1 VNPGI
6 PEHAPLAPASAPAPA
21 PSDGVTDST
30 QRRELLRLEHV
41 SHHFGALRAVDDVSF
56 EMFAGELR
64 AVIGQNGAGKTTF
77 FNLISG
83 FLPATAG
90 DMWFDGENIGHRTV
104 VGRVARGIVRT
115 FQITEVFP
123 DLTVFESI
131 RVAVETATG
140 VNRWP
145 WLPRSTRQSL
155 DERVAE
161 VMDAVDLTR
170 KAYRVVGEL
179 AHGDQRAVEIAMAL
193 CMKPRLLL
201 LDEPTAGMS
210 DAETEHMVG
219 LIRRL
224 HKEHGLSILFIEHDM
239 DIVFEIAERI
249 TVLDQGCKIAE
260 GLPKEISSNERV
272 RAAYLGETR

>member
-1 VNPGI
+1 VSTGI
-6 PEHAPLAPASAPAPA
+6 PEGTSLPPASAAGTAPGA
-21 PSDGVTDST
+21 GATENG
-30 QRRELLRLEHV
+30 QRKELLRLDHV
-41 SHHFGALRAVDDVSF
+41 SRHFGALRAVDDVCF
-56 EMFAGELR
+56 EMSAGELR

-83 FLPATAG
+83 FLPCTAG
-90 DMWFDGENIGHRTV
+90 AVWFDGENIGHRTV
-104 VGRVARGIVRT
+104 VGRVAKGIVRT

-131 RVAVETATG
+131 RVAMEAATG
-140 VNRWP
+140 VNRRP
-145 WLPRSTRQSL
+145 WLPRSTRRRI

-161 VMDAVDLTR
+161 IMDAIDISS

-179 AHGDQRAVEIAMAL
+179 AHGDQRAVEIALAL
-193 CMKPRLLL
+193 CMEPRLLL

-219 LIRRL
+219 LVRRL

-239 DIVFEIAERI
+239 DIVFDIAERI
-249 TVLDQGCKIAE
+249 TVLDQGKKIAE
-260 GLPKEISSNERV
+260 GLPAEISANERV
-272 RAAYLGETR
+272 RAAYLGEAE